1 MTEYFDLWK
10 LVAGLGL
17 FLFAMTQLEFSL
29 KKLAGKRF
37 RQILR
42 SSTDNPIRSAA
53 GGIVATAIVQSSSL
67 IGLIVLA
74 FVGAG
79 IIPLVNAIGI
89 VLGSNLG
96 TTFTGWIVATLGF
109 KLNLTML
116 VYPLMA
122 LGGLSYGILK
132 GHWKYFSLLLVS
144 FAFLLMGLDFMKDSV
159 GLLTKHVDINV
170 LKGYPLIVYL
180 LIGVFFAAI
189 IQSSSATMMLT
200 LSALYAE
207 IIPLQAA
214 AAIVIGADLGT
225 ISTILLGSLQ
235 GAVIKRRLA
244 MAHVIFN
251 VSIDIVAFISLTPL
265 LGLIEILSIEDP
277 LFALVAFHS
286 IFNLFGL
293 MMYLPFIRQYTRLLE
308 NLVKEDQKNIERFIT
323 DVPETITD
331 VALEAV
337 EHEVRYLLYLVTQ
350 LNMRYMQ
357 IPVPDKGIS
366 DNELTLPESIRE
378 SSKMEHYITVKK
390 LEGKIVTYALKIQLD
405 DVEIEN
411 KSKENIVDRIE
422 KLLIAVRSGVY
433 SAKALKD
440 VSENLEAFHIIDN
453 EVLNKYFL
461 ELKDNAANVYQ
472 SVTMLLENIDNEKM
486 CADEIRSLNEK
497 LMEFHQK
504 YSANIYNE
512 MRDEKLG
519 GYDFSTLLNVNN
531 EIQTSEKALLKS
543 IELL

>member
-29 KKLAGKRF
+29 KKLAGTRF

-42 SSTDNPIRSAA
+42 SSTDNPIRSAV

-170 LKGYPLIVYL
+170 LKGYPLIIYL
-180 LIGVFFAAI
+180 LVGVVFAAI

-293 MMYLPFIRQYTRLLE
+293 MLYLPFIRQYTRFLE
-308 NLVKEDQKNIERFIT
+308 NLVKEDQKNIERFII

-337 EHEVRYLLYLVTQ
+337 EQEVRYLLYLVTQ

-357 IPVPDKGIS
+357 IPVPAKDIS
-366 DNELTLPESIRE
+366 DYELTLPANIRE
-378 SSKMEHYITVKK
+378 SSKLDHYISVKK

-411 KSKENIVDRIE
+411 KNKENMVDRIE

-440 VSENLEAFHIIDN
+440 VSENLKAFHIIDN
-453 EVLNKYFL
+453 EILNKYFM
-461 ELKDNAANVYQ
+461 ELKDNAKNIYQ
-472 SVTMLLENIDNEKM
+472 SITMLLGDIDNKKM
-486 CADEIRSLNEK
+486 RGDEIRSLNEK

-504 YSANIYNE
+504 YSAKIYNE